1 MNLAVAD
8 MTVATFFAPQY
19 VLTHSFTHPDGLTG
33 TILCRILTGG
43 NLGWIGAAASVFTLV
58 VTSIERYYAV
68 LYPHENNG
76 RISNRKL
83 KVFLINSLA
92 PVVIIKTVQYT
103 LFRWFNK
110 LINGIFIFV
119 FACNTCKEAFSF
131 PVCLDEFGC
140 GILSRELT

>member
-33 TILCRILTGG
+33 TILCRLLTGG

-83 KVFLINSLA
+83 KVFLINSK
-92 PVVIIKTVQYT
+92 V
-103 LFRWFNK
+103 
-110 LINGIFIFV
+110 
-119 FACNTCKEAFSF
+119 
-131 PVCLDEFGC
+131 
-140 GILSRELT
+140 